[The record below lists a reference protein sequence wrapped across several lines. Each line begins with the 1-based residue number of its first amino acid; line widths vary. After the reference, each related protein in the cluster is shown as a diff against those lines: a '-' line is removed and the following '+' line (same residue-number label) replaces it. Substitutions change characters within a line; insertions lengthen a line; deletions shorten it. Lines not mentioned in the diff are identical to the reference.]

1 MVMGVDFGVIWAAEF
16 DNIIRFE
23 VRRPARRP
31 RVTRRPPSHQNSKEM
46 TDIWLWVSIFRLFG
60 PLNSIMS
67 LDFRSAAPPA
77 VQRSPAAAVKPKF
90 KGNDRYIVMGVDF
103 WVYWAADSENAV
115 RY

>member
-46 TDIWLWVSIFRLFG
+46 TDI
-60 PLNSIMS
+60 
-67 LDFRSAAPPA
+67 
-77 VQRSPAAAVKPKF
+77 
-90 KGNDRYIVMGVDF
+90 
-103 WVYWAADSENAV
+103 
-115 RY
+115 